1 MSVPNQIPYNI
12 YTANGQTTVFTYEF
26 YIISASDLEVSI
38 NGSVVTSGYTVSGV
52 GNKDG
57 GDITFLTPPA
67 NGAVVMLER
76 VVPTYRLTDYQDNGD
91 LLADTVNK
99 DFDRIWMAIQR
110 AFIDLGLA
118 LTRPLFGGPFNA
130 HSYRIE
136 NLADP
141 VNSQDAATKKFVI
154 ENGKLNLART
164 LRAPELSI
172 APIPSVFGRKSKILA
187 FNDQGNPIAVSPESG
202 SAADV
207 LIELASSDG
216 EKLIGKCPHVGALRS
231 IEPSYSDQTITLL
244 RVVPGGPV
252 VNLQLSYDAD
262 DTTSADDGYS
272 VFVTTG
278 GARWKADTSEG
289 IDVRWAGLNLAGTNL
304 GSCLNKIVQGEL
316 AKIIAADDYMA
327 GVTNIRIKAKN
338 HPKHNKK
345 FVLEETVTL
354 PGFFSIQATDF
365 MTVSVLSDIDGWVIT
380 NNIPELIPSVT
391 DFVNQQGT
399 AVVDALSGR
408 IETVGPGV
416 SVSTHSG
423 VKFGNTSGGSD
434 VLDLRDT
441 VLKNIN
447 VRGFDKGLH
456 LFGWDTYINTV
467 EYCNISGNNYNIYA
481 NGDKTNG
488 GEKILFRSCVIA
500 NAAKSNVFWNTPLTD
515 VTFDNTSIDY
525 AQEHVFHFGELGRGN
540 QIRLTNGTH
549 VEGFGGMFIQSE
561 LSSIPSVSKGYFHVD
576 ASCRI
581 DCAGVSQSAW
591 APRRQ
596 IIVDPNSNINI
607 DIKCPI
613 VFHGFSEPHV
623 SLTGYQDNTGRFTRL
638 SYECAASLY
647 EECLSSYAHTLNSGL
662 YQFSGTPGAIINSV
676 DADAWTGYTFS
687 KSDPAV
693 VIAYGAVDSDGLQSI
708 SITMTSASQTVEI
721 LNPNLFAAIP
731 FRARLYSAISVN
743 IAGVNS
749 GDVLISS
756 RIASYLSDKATGL
769 ATQTG
774 TPSGIVGQWN
784 VPGTPLTKSDYLGI
798 QTFIENGYQ
807 AQSSHLSRPSIQ
819 FTGWVGTIKIKLP
832 AFWVQRGFG
841 LGIPA

>member
-1 MSVPNQIPYNI
+1 MAEVPLPTPTKAPVPSTDIRNAVFAGAKLDEEATSHDDYYVDRLGVARLTNAGRNSQFDAAQQDKEARFYTFIQSSGYQVIGDYVDGPLTVTEYNQLIRYNNELWKLTAATDLPYT
-12 YTANGQTTVFTYEF
+12 TAGTTDETWN
-26 YIISASDLEVSI
+26 ASDSLHFVS
-38 NGSVVTSGYTVSGV
+38 V
-52 GNKDG
+52 G
-57 GDITFLTPPA
+57 
-67 NGAVVMLER
+67 
-76 VVPTYRLTDYQDNGD
+76 
-91 LLADTVNK
+91 
-99 DFDRIWMAIQR
+99 
-110 AFIDLGLA
+110 
-118 LTRPLFGGPFNA
+118 
-130 HSYRIE
+130 
-136 NLADP
+136 
-141 VNSQDAATKKFVI
+141 DAA
-154 ENGKLNLART
+154 LRQNL
-164 LRAPELSI
+164 
-172 APIPSVFGRKSKILA
+172 G
-187 FNDQGNPIAVSPESG
+187 
-202 SAADV
+202 
-207 LIELASSDG
+207 SSDG

-244 RVVPGGPV
+244 RVIPGGPV

-272 VFVTTG
+272 VFVTPG
-278 GARWKADTSEG
+278 GARWKVDTSEG

-408 IETVGPGV
+408 IETVGLGV

-456 LFGWDTYINTV
+456 LFGLDTYINTV

-662 YQFSGTPGAIINSV
+662 YLFSGTPGAIINSV
-676 DADAWTGYTFS
+676 DADAGTGFS
-687 KSDPAV
+687 FTKSDPAV
-693 VIAYGAVDSDGLQSI
+693 IIAYSEVDSDGLQSI
-708 SITMTSASQTVEI
+708 SITTTSASQTVEI
-721 LNPNLFAAIP
+721 FNKNLFAAIP
-731 FRARLYSAISVN
+731 FMARLYSAISVN
-743 IAGVNS
+743 IAGVTS

-756 RIASYLSDKATGL
+756 RIASYLSDKTTGL

-784 VPGTPLTKSDYLGI
+784 VPGTPLTMADYLGV
-798 QTFIENGYQ
+798 QTFIENGYRS
-807 AQSSHLSRPSIQ
+807 QSSHLSRPSIQ
-819 FTGWVGTIKIKLP
+819 LTGWVGTIKIKLP